1 MSTIS
6 VVVPS
11 RNGEALLRRYLPGIL
26 RETQGCKGELIVVD
40 DCSTD
45 RTSAFISG
53 EFPSVNLLRREGE
66 PSFGAAVN
74 LGMGS
79 ASGEYLLLLN
89 NDTVPSEGSFRAL
102 LDVILKSGDSVAVAV
117 PSIPRPDGT
126 DDSEYRWRF
135 HRGLAITGQFG
146 EGQRYPSGACALW
159 KKEIWHSLGGIDPR
173 YAPIY
178 WEDADI
184 GVRMHEM
191 GYEMMLCPGI
201 SVKHLHASTMGTSPE
216 TLVLRER
223 NRFIFMAANC
233 SGKRQRFLTCCW
245 LPLHL
250 LIAVLKGNSAFLDGY
265 RSFRKWRK
273 AK

>member
-1 MSTIS
+1 M
-6 VVVPS
+6 V
-11 RNGEALLRRYLPGIL
+11 
-26 RETQGCKGELIVVD
+26 
-40 DCSTD
+40 
-45 RTSAFISG
+45 SG
-53 EFPSVNLLRREGE
+53 EFPSVRLIRRRGE
-66 PSFGAAVN
+66 PAFGAAVN
-74 LGMGS
+74 LGMSS
-79 ASGEYLLLLN
+79 AAGKYLLLLN
-89 NDTVPSEGSFRAL
+89 NDTLPAEGSFQAL
-102 LDVILKSGDSVAVAV
+102 LNKVLKSDDSVAVAV

-135 HRGLAITGQFG
+135 HRGLAVTGQSR

-159 KKEIWHSLGGIDPR
+159 KREIWNSLGGIDAR

-178 WEDADI
+178 WEDADL

-191 GYEMMLCPGI
+191 GYEMILCPDI
-201 SVKHLHASTMGTSPE
+201 SVKHLHASTMGASLE

-233 SGKRQRFLTCCW
+233 HGKWQVFSTSIW

-250 LIAVLKGNSAFLDGY
+250 LIAAVKGNRAFIDGY

-273 AK
+273 RG